1 METGTPPSDILCRPV
16 PIQPGAGAPYAC
28 SCSPGWGGSR
38 CETDADECASS
49 PCAHGSTCRESGTII
64 RVRVHIIRNARLEN
78 VGKSQSCMVSNLRII
93 WKQTVEQMIRCFFIR
108 RSFIIHSSPP
118 ADSVLTE
125 CHPTASATVTI
136 EVSRR
141 FVHAPKY
148 QYHYCMLRTRLAKA
162 PTETADRV
170 ACKPHAKSLKPPT
183 ANYSSSSQCGDI
195 SFLLVVLACCLL
207 RRYTPLSL

>member
-1 METGTPPSDILCRPV
+1 MIS
-16 PIQPGAGAPYAC
+16 
-28 SCSPGWGGSR
+28 
-38 CETDADECASS
+38 
-49 PCAHGSTCRESGTII
+49 
-64 RVRVHIIRNARLEN
+64 
-78 VGKSQSCMVSNLRII
+78 KLRII

-108 RSFIIHSSPP
+108 RSFIIIHSSPP

-170 ACKPHAKSLKPPT
+170 ACQPHAKSSLKLPPQTT
-183 ANYSSSSQCGDI
+183 APRPNVAIFHFYWSCWLAVSSGGILPSHSKFCLDAGCSAPSLIWLRFGD
-195 SFLLVVLACCLL
+195 
-207 RRYTPLSL
+207 